1 MVGYGTFRDNT
12 FIRLVTIN
20 AQNEKED
27 ILNFFKV
34 MEQFVEE
41 HEEVFAAHIN

>member
-1 MVGYGTFRDNT
+1 MVGYGTFREDT

-27 ILNFFKV
+27 ILNFFKTL
-34 MEQFVEE
+34 EQFVEE
-41 HEEVFAAHIN
+41 HEEMN